1 MSDCRSVRKVVIYA
15 RSGRSSTCNICTQ
28 SHLCFQEF
36 ALEEPEKPTREEY
49 AIAKW
54 LRKNVPTKK
63 TKFLTHTVEFFTG

>member
-1 MSDCRSVRKVVIYA
+1 
-15 RSGRSSTCNICTQ
+15 
-28 SHLCFQEF
+28 LCFQEF